1 MLQTN
6 NYFSHIHPAD
16 YNPITHPIIYGA
28 SSARNTLIHGAVCFN
43 IQMLDCTNF
52 YHQNNYKNNLDKNK
66 ALLEGMFAGWVE
78 EWKEFR
84 QADKNYWGKVFEN
97 ISENENQI
105 KMADEHYLSGEKL
118 QGEKLELF
126 NQWQFEICDTHFVAF
141 GMQAFFSDLDI
152 QNLPFDDALLITWK
166 RIVSLPMSAIIYKIS
181 LPHARATVLSN
192 ASKFFK
198 VSELPKLNT
207 NLLTVWDSH
216 KNAKIDVSIA
226 HNGTVGC
233 LVDKNGKVRKK
244 AEFGYKSKEAFL
256 LEIQNTK

>member
-1 MLQTN
+1 MLQTT

-16 YNPITHPIIYGA
+16 YNPITHPIIHGA
-28 SSARNTLIHGAVCFN
+28 SLARNTLIHGAVCFN
-43 IQMLDCTNF
+43 IQMLECTNF

-78 EWKEFR
+78 EWKEWSEAGANCSDSIKDR
-84 QADKNYWGKVFEN
+84 DNLNFE
-97 ISENENQI
+97 
-105 KMADEHYLSGEKL
+105 L
-118 QGEKLELF
+118 
-126 NQWQFEICDTHFVAF
+126 CDTHFVAF
-141 GMQAFFSDLDI
+141 GMQAFFSELDI
-152 QNLPFDDALLITWK
+152 QNLPFTLSQRLDWVKITQ
-166 RIVSLPMSAIIYKIS
+166 IEDSYKIS

-226 HNGTVGC
+226 YNGTVGC